1 MGEKASKGTNHT
13 TSIALLNDR
22 HHPAHNSSIIN
33 AHASPPRPPTHL
45 REALYLPLGPL
56 QLRLQRLV
64 LRHALLLRHGDP
76 KRVVNTKASQP
87 TSFKKK
93 KCMSQKKERGNWIEQ
108 SANQFEKKSHSFV
121 CHKERKKETT
131 TGLSE
136 LSLPVPACLL
146 LQLRRLLLQRRRGR
160 LLLELVEGGAHQK
173 LGVGALLLGVLVVNV
188 VVGWGLR

>member
-1 MGEKASKGTNHT
+1 MPM
-13 TSIALLNDR
+13 
-22 HHPAHNSSIIN
+22 HHRPA
-33 AHASPPRPPTHL
+33 PPPTCVKRFISLLVPCSCASSAWYSATRSSSATAILKGWSIPKPVSQPALKKKTFVCHK
-45 REALYLPLGPL
+45 RKKEATGLS
-56 QLRLQRLV
+56 
-64 LRHALLLRHGDP
+64 
-76 KRVVNTKASQP
+76 SQP
-87 TSFKKK
+87 TSLK
-93 KCMSQKKERGNWIEQ
+93 
-108 SANQFEKKSHSFV
+108 KKSHSFV